1 MAYIE
6 ITKML
11 IVYLKTALVTSA
23 HLSVFIILDFAG
35 DKMLEN
41 NKLWSCGTLNTKE
54 IYQET
59 QSACHTH
66 LNIRNYLLDKC
77 VV

>member
-23 HLSVFIILDFAG
+23 HLSVCIILDFGG

-41 NKLWSCGTLNTKE
+41 NKL
-54 IYQET
+54 
-59 QSACHTH
+59 
-66 LNIRNYLLDKC
+66 R
-77 VV
+77 